1 MRLLISATAHGRLH
15 SDVQAD
21 QTLPSSA
28 EPGVAKQLGLKIYG
42 QAQRCP
48 FVLSSPSST
57 LFVPRFEER
66 PASHRDG
73 DAKVKLARRLAR
85 RELRKLAVHLGQL
98 QLHLGQLL
106 AQHLGLCSRI
116 DRLVRRRNQR
126 RARDDV
132 VGAGS
137 VDALL
142 LDRVWWWREEEA
154 RGARRHAQVPARAAA
169 FALLLRGPDHW
180 REARRRRLELAERLV
195 QPRSRL

>member
-85 RELRKLAVHLGQL
+85 RELRKL
-98 QLHLGQLL
+98 
-106 AQHLGLCSRI
+106 
-116 DRLVRRRNQR
+116 RRQ
-126 RARDDV
+126 
-132 VGAGS
+132 
-137 VDALL
+137 
-142 LDRVWWWREEEA
+142 WT
-154 RGARRHAQVPARAAA
+154 
-169 FALLLRGPDHW
+169 RGPW
-180 REARRRRLELAERLV
+180 KVMVPKSLAIPAGAV
-195 QPRSRL
+195 V